1 MNSTA
6 LVIMLG
12 AALISTGVVV
22 LGIPRARN
30 SSLFNR
36 ILWVAT
42 ALVSF
47 LGAWLALPFGETVP
61 AFQSLN
67 MLRVSDVPVVPVAL
81 GAFAGALVVN
91 APLWL
96 MDRVAASSNNDA
108 TDET

>member
-12 AALISTGVVV
+12 AALISTGIVV

-30 SSLFNR
+30 SPMFAR

-47 LGAWLALPFGETVP
+47 LAAWLALPFGEMVP
-61 AFQSLN
+61 ALQSLN
-67 MLRVSDVPVVPVAL
+67 MLRVGDVPLLPIAL

-91 APLWL
+91 LPLWL
-96 MDRVAASSNNDA
+96 MDRFAGVSGDDESNA
-108 TDET
+108 G